1 MFRAATSTND
11 SGSTGG
17 DEASCSWLSASSD
30 PSVPAAAL
38 TRTGGDG
45 TTLFGTRR
53 VMALCLLS
61 LVSLAAGA
69 PCLTDGGGW
78 STSTSKT
85 LTGFLRPSTSA
96 PVTPLCGGF
105 RPGQRRELLSPRGV
119 SYTGTSTGSSHM
131 SSPVVVQLNHSSVA
145 ITEESSAYA
154 LPPSQAAARR
164 RALPKPANLPGLSK
178 EDLILLRAGQ
188 RVQHQIR
195 NGCVGSGYVV
205 VDVLAD
211 SATVWNTLLGFERY
225 ADMIPTIRKVKIT
238 SRWPA
243 LTKGLFTLSK
253 FRFRLSVVHKHAPEE
268 NRLNFYLDPDCQQ
281 YRSILEMA
289 EGFWYIEDQ
298 PADRPEGWTRVY
310 MSATVKVNSLV
321 PMWLVDYAAER
332 ALKRATSWLKPY
344 VEQNRG
350 ETDRSGR

>member
-45 TTLFGTRR
+45 TTLFEAKR

-69 PCLTDGGGW
+69 PCPIDDGGW
-78 STSTSKT
+78 STSRSKT

-145 ITEESSAYA
+145 ITVS
-154 LPPSQAAARR
+154 
-164 RALPKPANLPGLSK
+164 
-178 EDLILLRAGQ
+178 
-188 RVQHQIR
+188 
-195 NGCVGSGYVV
+195 
-205 VDVLAD
+205 
-211 SATVWNTLLGFERY
+211 
-225 ADMIPTIRKVKIT
+225 
-238 SRWPA
+238 
-243 LTKGLFTLSK
+243 
-253 FRFRLSVVHKHAPEE
+253 HAPSSPVRESE
-268 NRLNFYLDPDCQQ
+268 GFDSVCPAIAFYLHVCPHTRPLKLSSSPPPFFLLFSAGGVLRLRLAPLPSSGASTGVAEADKPPRTEQRGPHIAASWPTCAASDPQ
-281 YRSILEMA
+281 
-289 EGFWYIEDQ
+289 
-298 PADRPEGWTRVY
+298 
-310 MSATVKVNSLV
+310 
-321 PMWLVDYAAER
+321 WL
-332 ALKRATSWLKPY
+332 
-344 VEQNRG
+344 RG
-350 ETDRSGR
+350 